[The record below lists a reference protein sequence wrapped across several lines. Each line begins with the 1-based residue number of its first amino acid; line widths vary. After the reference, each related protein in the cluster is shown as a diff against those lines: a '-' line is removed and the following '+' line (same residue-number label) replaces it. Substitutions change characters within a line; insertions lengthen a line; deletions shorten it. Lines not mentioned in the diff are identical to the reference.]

1 MMPYMRTPSSAMLS
15 LLFQI
20 MDDGRVCFRLSRVRY
35 RVGDLGGGDF
45 RVRYGSY
52 DRTINMMGE
61 VAKLAGYTDEGL
73 GIEALYEDYPQL
85 RNFDDAMDWTAGMN

>member
-45 RVRYGSY
+45 AEGACHLAR
-52 DRTINMMGE
+52 RTIF
-61 VAKLAGYTDEGL
+61 
-73 GIEALYEDYPQL
+73 
-85 RNFDDAMDWTAGMN
+85 R